1 MKNILFII
9 LLFPVLLMGQSK
21 KENYVKTVTY
31 KKPSTQLIG
40 IEDTI
45 VNVTYYDGLGRT
57 KQVIAAKAGG
67 NGQDIVVPVLYDSKG
82 RQATQYLPYANPAA
96 TAASSSLNYR
106 PNDALVTTQF
116 AYYKS
121 QFPSDFYTGFKS
133 SFGQDVFEQSPLN
146 RVVEKSFPGDNWDT
160 GRKSLKFEYAA
171 NLALDNV
178 YDFKVGFTNNL
189 TDDPYIFLSGGSIRS
204 SQYYSAGT
212 LYKTISKNEN
222 WLTTDGNNNT
232 TQEFKDKQ
240 GRVVLTRQFTES
252 VAHDTYYVYDVF
264 GNLTFVIPPQAF
276 AAPNFITTTTVNGST
291 TYAID
296 NTIFQKFSYTYKYDS
311 RNRIIE
317 KYIPG
322 SGLTYMVYDKLD
334 RLIMTQDENMRAK
347 ASPQSNWLFTKYDAF
362 GRIIYSGDCR
372 NPNSRIAIQDY
383 FNSLTTGLI
392 EYRSSTPFNDGGL
405 DIYYNNTFYPTG
417 NDFAT
422 GDRKVTAVNYYDD
435 YNFDKNGITVP
446 TTPNEYG
453 VIPTTATKS
462 LPTGSMVKVLDT
474 TANNWTTT
482 VNGYDSKGR
491 LIWTK
496 NNDPYFITT
505 NNAFIAKLDF
515 TGKAVETKNEHEKT
529 EGNVVKKVTVA
540 DYFSYDGAGRSL
552 LHTQKVNNAAVA
564 ELISSKRYN
573 ELGQLT
579 GKNIGGLNNGGA
591 TLQTIDY
598 SFHLRGW
605 LTAINNVNS
614 LGKDL
619 FAENIYYNAPLT
631 GTALYDGNIS
641 QVAWKTANDNNL
653 RTYNYTYDALSRIKT
668 ATFVNS
674 NNAAQNG
681 SFELKNVTYDRNG
694 NITFLHRSGDKVAGS
709 AQENMD
715 VMSYEYDGNQL
726 KRIKE
731 DGLTTSGFITGM
743 LPSNTAAQ
751 YAYDTAGNLKSD
763 TNKKIS
769 NIDYNRL
776 NLPVKVTFTNGGYIE
791 YVYNA
796 LGGKLKKTHYNGVTT
811 SVTEYNNGFVYLKSG
826 SSTSVLQY
834 FSTEEGYV
842 SFKEDNTFNYVYQHK
857 DHLGNI
863 RMAFTDVNGDR
874 AITTSEII
882 EEHNYEP
889 FGLKHTGYNYFV
901 TSNGNST
908 AQKIGLN
915 GKELEKAEEYNMNEM
930 DWRHYDPAIAR
941 WVCTDPV
948 IHHSTSPYSAF
959 ENNPLYWSDPSGLAV
974 TTVGDE
980 TTFTGADAL
989 SFFNKYN
996 DHLDNGSENI
1006 FVYPLEGSFNSE
1018 FAVAGGG
1025 GGGGDGDGLFTK
1037 LWKLLTGKGKKGSIV
1052 FEELILTSW
1061 EVDTEAIGDFVSGGE
1076 VTNMRKRV
1084 AIFKKEGLNAYLY
1097 QSIADAHREEFLNF
1111 VGGGYGIGSSG
1122 PNIGY
1127 SYFDEVVSNPRALYG
1142 KTASEVGE
1150 LLGDGWKSGVYGS
1163 KGTGWKYLQGSDKSV
1178 FYHLGGG
1185 THKGSYYGFSSGPL
1199 GKNKIVRSGTG
1210 YIPTEKDKANVIYL
1224 NFYNLFW

>member
-106 PNDALVTTQF
+106 SNDALVTTLF

-189 TDDPYIFLSGGSIRS
+189 TDDPYIFLTGGSIRS
-204 SQYYSAGT
+204 SQYYSAGA

-276 AAPNFITTTTVNGST
+276 ATPSFITTTTVNGST

-317 KYIPG
+317 KYIPN
-322 SGLTYMVYDKLD
+322 SGWSYIVYDNQD
-334 RLIMTQDENMRAK
+334 RPVLTQDAGLREK
-347 ASPQSNWLFTKYDAF
+347 STGSNWLFIKYDIL
-362 GRIIYSGDCR
+362 GRVIYSGECR
-372 NPNSRIAIQDY
+372 WDNTRAYAQNSYNAVVGPIFESRTYNPFTN
-383 FNSLTTGLI
+383 
-392 EYRSSTPFNDGGL
+392 GGL
-405 DIYYNNTFYPTG
+405 SINYTNDTFPYI
-417 NDFAT
+417 NAN
-422 GDRKVTAVNYYDD
+422 VTLVNYYDD
-435 YNFDKNGITVP
+435 YDFEKNGITVP
-446 TTPNEYG
+446 ETPNEYG
-453 VIPTTATKS
+453 IVPTTATKS
-462 LPTGSMVKVLDT
+462 LPTGSMAKVLDS

-491 LIWTK
+491 LVWTK
-496 NNDPYFITT
+496 NNDPYFST
-505 NNAFIAKLDF
+505 NNTFIAKLDF
-515 TGKAVETKNEHEKT
+515 TGKAIETKSEHEKMVA
-529 EGNVVKKVTVA
+529 GVPKKVTVA
-540 DYFSYDGAGRSL
+540 DYFSYDGASRSL

-573 ELGQLT
+573 ELGQLI

-598 SFHLRGW
+598 SYHLRGW

-631 GTALYDGNIS
+631 GTALYNGNIS
-641 QVAWKTANDNNL
+641 QISWKTANDNNL

-674 NNAAQNG
+674 NSAPQNG

-731 DGLTTSGFITGM
+731 DGLTTSGFTTGT

-751 YAYDTAGNLKSD
+751 YRYDTNGNLKSD

-769 NIDYNRL
+769 NIDYNHL
-776 NLPVKVTFTNGGYIE
+776 NLPVKVTFSNGRYIE
-791 YVYNA
+791 YTYNA

-842 SFKEDNTFNYVYQHK
+842 SFKDDNTFNYVYQHK

-874 AITTSEII
+874 VITTSEII

-889 FGLKHTGYNYFV
+889 FGLKHTGYNNLV

-908 AQKIGLN
+908 AQKMGFN
-915 GKELEKAEEYNMNEM
+915 GKELEKVEDYNMNEM

-959 ENNPLYWSDPSGLAV
+959 DNNPVYWSDPSGLFSISFGDYNWN
-974 TTVGDE
+974 TGQYKSGSVG
-980 TTFTGADAL
+980 AAL
-989 SFFNKYN
+989 ANIGIDYDSMS
-996 DHLDNGSENI
+996 NGSENFE
-1006 FVYPLEGSFNSE
+1006 FVSQDIAYSE
-1018 FAVAGGG
+1018 FEATGGG
-1025 GGGGDGDGLFTK
+1025 SGGDKDIDPPKKNKADSKGLK
-1037 LWKLLTGKGKKGSIV
+1037 NLKDYLK
-1052 FEELILTSW
+1052 ERNPEL
-1061 EVDTEAIGDFVSGGE
+1061 
-1076 VTNMRKRV
+1076 
-1084 AIFKKEGLNAYLY
+1084 KEYNEMPWYEQIWYDNPG
-1097 QSIADAHREEFLNF
+1097 
-1111 VGGGYGIGSSG
+1111 VVGSSG
-1122 PNIGY
+1122 GLAFITGAGALKSTNVATSVWQHIFRNSSGHVNPAGLAAQKRYYILFERIVLNPKNIVPTVNPAAAAAGKVTY
-1127 SYFDEVVSNPRALYG
+1127 KQVFRNGKTVWAEVV
-1142 KTASEVGE
+1142 
-1150 LLGDGWKSGVYGS
+1150 DGTIRNAGVY
-1163 KGTGWKYLQGSDKSV
+1163 
-1178 FYHLGGG
+1178 
-1185 THKGSYYGFSSGPL
+1185 
-1199 GKNKIVRSGTG
+1199 
-1210 YIPTEKDKANVIYL
+1210 
-1224 NFYNLFW
+1224 

>member
-9 LLFPVLLMGQSK
+9 LLFPVLLMGQSRN
-21 KENYVKTVTY
+21 ENYVKTVTY

-57 KQVIAAKAGG
+57 KQVISAKAGG
-67 NGQDIVVPVLYDSKG
+67 NGQDIIVPVLYDSKG
-82 RQATQYLPYANPAA
+82 RQAKKYLPYANP
-96 TAASSSLNYR
+96 TETGASSSLNYR

-121 QFPSDFYTGFKS
+121 RFPGDFYTGFKS
-133 SFGQDVFEQSPLN
+133 SFGQDVFELSPLN
-146 RVVEKSFPGDNWDT
+146 RVVEQSFPGDNWDT
-160 GRKSLKFEYAA
+160 GRASLKFEYAT

-178 YDFKVGFTNNL
+178 YDFKVGFTNNQ
-189 TDDPYIFLSGGSIRS
+189 TDDPYIFLTGGSARDT
-204 SQYYSAGT
+204 QYYSTGT

-222 WLTTDGNNNT
+222 WLSTDGNNNT

-264 GNLTFVIPPQAF
+264 GNLTFVIPPQAITTTG
-276 AAPNFITTTTVNGST
+276 FITGTTVNGST
-291 TYAID
+291 TYVID
-296 NTIFQKFSYTYKYDS
+296 TVAMQRFSYTYKYDS
-311 RNRIIE
+311 RNRVIE

-322 SGLTYMVYDKLD
+322 SGWTYMVYDKLD
-334 RLIMTQDENMRAK
+334 RLLMTQDENMRAK
-347 ASPQSNWLFTKYDAF
+347 VSPESNWLFTKYDAF
-362 GRIIYSGDCR
+362 NRVIYSGDCR

-392 EYRSSTPFNDGGL
+392 EYRSATPFTNGGIN
-405 DIYYNNTFYPTG
+405 IYYNNTFYPTG
-417 NDFAT
+417 NDFVT
-422 GDRKVTAVNYYDD
+422 GDGKVTAVNYYDD
-435 YNFDKNGITVP
+435 YNFDKSGITVP

-453 VIPTTATKS
+453 VVPTTATKS
-462 LPTGSMVKVLDT
+462 LPTGSMVKVLDA
-474 TANNWTTT
+474 TANNWTTS

-491 LIWTK
+491 LIWTR
-496 NNDPYFITT
+496 NNDPYFSTT
-505 NNAFIAKLDF
+505 NTFIAKLDF
-515 TGKAVETKNEHEKT
+515 TGKAIETKSEHEKMVA
-529 EGNVVKKVTVA
+529 GVPKKVTVA

-552 LHTQKVNNAAVA
+552 QHTQKVNNAAVA
-564 ELISSKRYN
+564 ETISLKRYN
-573 ELGQLT
+573 ELGQLI
-579 GKNIGGLNNGGA
+579 GKNIGGLNNGGGS
-591 TLQTIDY
+591 LQTIDY

-605 LTAINNVNS
+605 LTAINNANS

-631 GTALYDGNIS
+631 GTALYNGNIS

-653 RTYNYTYDALSRIKT
+653 RTYNYTYDALGRIKT
-668 ATFVNS
+668 AAFVNS
-674 NNAAQNG
+674 NTAAQNG

-694 NITFLHRSGDKVAGS
+694 NITFLHRSGDKIAGS

-726 KRIKE
+726 NRIKE
-731 DGLTTSGFITGM
+731 DGLTTSGFITGV
-743 LPSNTAAQ
+743 LPSNAAVQ
-751 YAYDTAGNLKSD
+751 YRYDTNGNLKSD

-769 NIDYNRL
+769 NIDYNHL
-776 NLPVKVTFTNGGYIE
+776 NLPVKVTFSNGRYIE
-791 YVYNA
+791 YTYNA

-874 AITTSEII
+874 TITTSEII

-889 FGLKHTGYNYFV
+889 FGLKHTGYNNLV

-908 AQKIGLN
+908 AQKMGFN

-959 ENNPLYWSDPSGLAV
+959 DNNPVYWSDPSGLSSSRYSAGFSDYNWR
-974 TTVGDE
+974 TGTYRSGSVG
-980 TTFTGADAL
+980 AAL
-989 SFFNKYN
+989 ANVGVDY
-996 DHLDNGSENI
+996 DDMGNGS
-1006 FVYPLEGSFNSE
+1006 GSFEFVSQVMSYSE

-1025 GGGGDGDGLFTK
+1025 GGGGDGDSLLSR
-1037 LWKLLTGKGKKGSIV
+1037 LWKWATGKRDKGSAVSEEVILTG
-1052 FEELILTSW
+1052 W

-1084 AIFKKEGLNAYLY
+1084 AIFKKQGLNAYLY

-1111 VGGGYGIGSSG
+1111 VGGVYGIGSGGARSTILEG
-1122 PNIGY
+1122 AVESNFKRFLRKIPSNSKASA
-1127 SYFDEVVSNPRALYG
+1127 SYERLY
-1142 KTASEVGE
+1142 
-1150 LLGDGWKSGVYGS
+1150 D
-1163 KGTGWKYLQGSDKSV
+1163 
-1178 FYHLGGG
+1178 
-1185 THKGSYYGFSSGPL
+1185 GSYLFQATSPGKVPGSSAMYQKWIDQQGATINMLKTTYAPD
-1199 GKNKIVRSGTG
+1199 GSIIHIKSKM
-1210 YIPTEKDKANVIYL
+1210 
-1224 NFYNLFW
+1224 